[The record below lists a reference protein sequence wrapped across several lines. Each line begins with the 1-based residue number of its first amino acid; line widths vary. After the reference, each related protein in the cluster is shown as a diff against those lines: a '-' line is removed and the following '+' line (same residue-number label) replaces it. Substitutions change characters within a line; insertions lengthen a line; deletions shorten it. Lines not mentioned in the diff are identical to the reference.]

1 MYTLEEGLAKLK
13 ELLKSAKEVKLEK
26 TPKEIWSMIGRNDSN
41 GLQEALREKT
51 VVEFIENNPYN
62 NI

>member
-26 TPKEIWSMIGRNDSN
+26 TAKEIWSMIGKKDND
-41 GLQEALREKT
+41 GLQEVLKETT
-51 VVEFIENNPYN
+51 VAEFIENNPYN
-62 NI
+62 NL

>member
-13 ELLKSAKEVKLEK
+13 ELLKSAKEVKLDK
-26 TPKEIWSMIGRNDSN
+26 TAKEIWSMIGRNDSN

-51 VVEFIENNPYN
+51 VAEFIENNPYN
-62 NI
+62 NL